1 LVFLLSPLAPLL
13 LLFSALLVLALAF
26 GLSLLFP
33 LLPALLIVV
42 VSLWLG
48 LRLLLGVVPSL
59 VTTAPVILSAH
70 EDGRAQA
77 ERHNQ

>member
-1 LVFLLSPLAPLL
+1 MPPLVPLL
-13 LLFSALLVLALAF
+13 LLFSALLILALAF
-26 GLSLLFP
+26 GLSLLLP

-42 VSLWLG
+42 VRLWLS
-48 LRLLLGVVPSL
+48 LRLLLVLLLGVVPSL